1 MDPDWRGISYW
12 TWGIFHCFN
21 AQLGPWKWTPGRVD
35 SYWKPS
41 FFGLGVSFFSLE
53 IFVGNT
59 MTSTLPATDSKS
71 PENWWLEDVIFFG
84 DDLFSVAFV
93 LSFRQLCHLFPPEIL
108 EPNQRAPQKWMWPK
122 FIGTNHRYTGDVD
135 SEANLD
141 LYGIGTGVTV
151 SHHLGG
157 EIMEGKNH
165 YIYLFSATK
174 DLVSTPRNLAFFSK
188 MS

>member
-71 PENWWLEDVIFFG
+71 PWKLMVGRCNFLWGWPIFSCFCSQFQAVVPSFSTRNPGTEPTSAPEMDVTEVHWNEPSIHWRCWQWSEFGPLWYWDRCDSQSPLGWGNNGGKEPLYLFVFRNQRFGFNPKEFGIFF
-84 DDLFSVAFV
+84 
-93 LSFRQLCHLFPPEIL
+93 
-108 EPNQRAPQKWMWPK
+108 
-122 FIGTNHRYTGDVD
+122 
-135 SEANLD
+135 
-141 LYGIGTGVTV
+141 
-151 SHHLGG
+151 
-157 EIMEGKNH
+157 
-165 YIYLFSATK
+165 
-174 DLVSTPRNLAFFSK
+174 
-188 MS
+188 